1 MGRGRDRGRV
11 RDRRTRR
18 RAARA
23 AEAGR
28 ACGPPGGGRSTG
40 DLEEIQ
46 GRSRGRRTSW
56 GHALSPSLMR
66 AQGSCSRSRTGAPT
80 CRPAWRSSR
89 ARPRAPRATGSC
101 RHAQPPRTSCRSR
114 RRRRPPRPRP
124 RPLALS
130 APVCSHAAHAVGSCG
145 CAGVAGGGLSGADA
159 RCAGVERLVGHG
171 DGAER
176 GGQRNDAAAH
186 GECGGAVEHRH
197 LEQRG
202 VEALLNTPLTKNTN
216 HGEGAAQA
224 EARLCTSLPRS
235 RPVDSVMVSM
245 SNECAPLASSSC
257 LPCLFSL
264 FF

>member
-1 MGRGRDRGRV
+1 MRPR
-11 RDRRTRR
+11 
-18 RAARA
+18 
-23 AEAGR
+23 
-28 ACGPPGGGRSTG
+28 
-40 DLEEIQ
+40 LEPE
-46 GRSRGRRTSW
+46 
-56 GHALSPSLMR
+56 LSPSLAR
-66 AQGSCSRSRTGAPT
+66 AQGSCSQSRTGAPT
-80 CRPAWRSSR
+80 CRPAWRCSR
-89 ARPRAPRATGSC
+89 ARLQAPRVTGSC
-101 RHAQPPRTSCRSR
+101 RRVQQPRTSCRS

-186 GECGGAVEHRH
+186 GDYGGAVEHRH
-197 LEQRG
+197 LEQHG
-202 VEALLNTPLTKNTN
+202 VEALLSTPLTKNTN

-235 RPVDSVMVSM
+235 RPVDSVCHGLDVERMCPTSV
-245 SNECAPLASSSC
+245 
-257 LPCLFSL
+257 
-264 FF
+264 